1 MGATITSITEILFG
15 GRNSAA
21 QEHRRCYVNN
31 AETNREYKF
40 CGNLIRT
47 SRYTVFNY
55 LPKNLIEQFRRVANM
70 YAGMP
75 RGARDCYPLPAFH
88 SAPGMPNPRT
98 CWKNRCAHVPLPPS
112 HPPPPPTSPRSPP
125 PALQHSFTADAHWS
139 VQLLPDHLRPPAHDV
154 AVADEQIRDSAPS
167 GWSATR
173 LTA

>member
-88 SAPGMPNPRT
+88 SAPGMQPSRVLEEQMRT
-98 CWKNRCAHVPLPPS
+98 CATAALPPSAAAAISPLPPS
-112 HPPPPPTSPRSPP
+112 RTAALVYRRRTLVGAATS
-125 PALQHSFTADAHWS
+125 
-139 VQLLPDHLRPPAHDV
+139 
-154 AVADEQIRDSAPS
+154 
-167 GWSATR
+167 
-173 LTA
+173 